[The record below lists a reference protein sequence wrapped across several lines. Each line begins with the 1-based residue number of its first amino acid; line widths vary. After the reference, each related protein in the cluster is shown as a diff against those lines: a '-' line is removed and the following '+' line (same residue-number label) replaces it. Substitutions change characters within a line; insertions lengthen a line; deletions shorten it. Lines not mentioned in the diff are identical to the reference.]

1 MGAYI
6 NIGNAGFQSVR
17 NGEYV
22 DKSGLI
28 NIVNGTLFTERR
40 FSCVSRSRR
49 FGKSVAAKML
59 CAYYDCSC
67 DSRHLFAD
75 LSIASDPSFEKHLNK
90 YPVIYL
96 DLTNFTTR
104 FKDDSIMAHVQKEL
118 KDDIH
123 DAYPDVPLKDDDD
136 LMAYLIR
143 VVDSSRQPFI
153 FIIDEWDAI
162 CREFKAGTHA
172 MDEYVS
178 WLRRMF
184 KGSNSPQVFAG
195 VYMTGIL
202 PRWRNMPTTCCLWAS
217 PTIATASSI
226 IAGLKGLR
234 DMFLKEKSGGNHCG
248 LRPIFIMSNANQN
261 VVGALSAP
269 ASASK

>member
-1 MGAYI
+1 MGTYI
-6 NIGNAGFQSVR
+6 NIGNAGFRSAR

-28 NIVNGTLFTERR
+28 AVVNATLETERR
-40 FSCVSRSRR
+40 FSCVTRCRR
-49 FGKSVAAKML
+49 FGKSMAAKML
-59 CAYYDCSC
+59 NAYYDHSC
-67 DSRHLFAD
+67 DSQGLFAD
-75 LSIASDPSFEKHLNK
+75 LEAAKDPGFGEHLNK
-90 YPVIYL
+90 HPVIYI
-96 DLTNFTTR
+96 DMTSFVTR
-104 FKDDSIMAHVQKEL
+104 FKENVVRQMDAEVVTDIQKAFPEIL
-118 KDDIH
+118 
-123 DAYPDVPLKDDDD
+123 VEEGDD
-136 LMAYLIR
+136 LMKYLIR
-143 VVDSSRQPFI
+143 VVDHTGEPFI

-162 CREFKAGTHA
+162 CREFKAGPHA

-261 VVGALSAP
+261 VVGALSVPAP
-269 ASASK
+269 ASK